1 MRNVLS
7 SIGRGWE
14 YKRTLMRFHL
24 VHGPLTSYHHISSI
38 FSLSFLFLS
47 LLLFIL
53 NFSTMKFVTHFYFL
67 SLYSFLSSFF
77 SHIIFSFI
85 FFSLRK
91 YASVSR
97 CYLQKRN
104 CWAGKSWYVRSIFLR
119 HKGLHLL
126 ILLLF
131 HFSFQNSFFLFLLFF
146 HYFYI
151 SLILFIKTYFVF
163 ICYDVVHVNSV
174 ADFNLFFIIILLRY
188 NISISSVT

>member
-1 MRNVLS
+1 
-7 SIGRGWE
+7 
-14 YKRTLMRFHL
+14 
-24 VHGPLTSYHHISSI
+24 
-38 FSLSFLFLS
+38 
-47 LLLFIL
+47 
-53 NFSTMKFVTHFYFL
+53 MKFVTHFYFL
-67 SLYSFLSSFF
+67 SYSFHSSFF
-77 SHIIFSFI
+77 SYIIFFFI

-151 SLILFIKTYFVF
+151 SLILFIKIYFVF
-163 ICYDVVHVNSV
+163 FHNDVVHVNSV
-174 ADFNLFFIIILLRY
+174 ADFNLFFIISLLRY
-188 NISISSVT
+188 TISISSVTLNKIIFLFQQIIHVVYQWHYLFLEKGFLFFIITTSI